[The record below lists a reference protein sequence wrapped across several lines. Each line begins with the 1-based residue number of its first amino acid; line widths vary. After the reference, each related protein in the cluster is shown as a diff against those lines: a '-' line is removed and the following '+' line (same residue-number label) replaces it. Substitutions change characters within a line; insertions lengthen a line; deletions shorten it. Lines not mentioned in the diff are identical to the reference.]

1 MEKTLTSIYLD
12 PSHPASF
19 GGVDAVYR
27 AVKEKGK
34 NKISRKQ
41 VQDWLSQQDVYTLH
55 KPARRHYKRSRVIAF
70 GIDEQFEADLA
81 DVQNL
86 SRYNKGYKYL
96 LTCIDIFSKYAWVVP
111 LKTKQ
116 GQELVK
122 AFQTILAS
130 GRKPSKVQTDQG
142 TEFLNRVFQKFLR
155 ENNIEFFTVKSGL
168 KASVVERF
176 NRTFKNKMYKFFTA
190 KNTLTYIDV
199 LPQLVKSYNNTYHRS
214 IKTETRNRNEFDSNF
229 KWEIA

>member
-1 MEKTLTSIYLD
+1 MIEKTLASIYLD
-12 PSHPASF
+12 PGHPASF
-19 GGVDAVYR
+19 GGLDAVYR
-27 AVKEKGK
+27 AVKEKGM

-55 KPARRHYKRSRVIAF
+55 KPVRRHYKRSRVIGF
-70 GIDEQFEADLA
+70 GIDEQFQADLA
-81 DVQNL
+81 DVQHL

-130 GRKPSKVQTDQG
+130 GRKPSK
-142 TEFLNRVFQKFLR
+142 L
-155 ENNIEFFTVKSGL
+155 
-168 KASVVERF
+168 
-176 NRTFKNKMYKFFTA
+176 
-190 KNTLTYIDV
+190 
-199 LPQLVKSYNNTYHRS
+199 
-214 IKTETRNRNEFDSNF
+214 
-229 KWEIA
+229 